1 MPLKCLLW
9 KAVNIG
15 FSVQDPAKAVPT
27 QRRKEIVNSML
38 DFLHISIVCKSV
50 NMFFEDFLLVARSR
64 PRPVDVVVVFEM
76 AHS

>member
-15 FSVQDPAKAVPT
+15 FSVQDPAKAVSV

-38 DFLHISIVCKSV
+38 DFLHISIAC
-50 NMFFEDFLLVARSR
+50 
-64 PRPVDVVVVFEM
+64 
-76 AHS
+76 

>member
-15 FSVQDPAKAVPT
+15 FSVQDPAKAVSV

-50 NMFFEDFLLVARSR
+50 NMFFEDFLLVGRSR